1 MDKFS
6 RYYAYFL
13 LFATIVPAVMRLLQN
28 KSLAEITNERMQ
40 KEKSRGRYRVMGW
53 ASVVIAVGMFI
64 AYFAVWRHTR
74 WLVLAAVIGVVS
86 GAEMIGNA
94 NSFEK
99 PSLERQ
105 NVMFGVVYV
114 FVAIATYFFLLR

>member
-13 LFATIVPAVMRLLQN
+13 LFATIVPAVMRLFQN

-40 KEKSRGRYRVMGW
+40 KEKSRTRYRWMGW
-53 ASVVIAVGMFI
+53 ISILISVGMFV

-74 WLVLAAVIGVVS
+74 WLVLAAVIGIVS

-94 NSFEK
+94 NSPEK

>member
-40 KEKSRGRYRVMGW
+40 KEKSRNRYR
-53 ASVVIAVGMFI
+53 
-64 AYFAVWRHTR
+64 
-74 WLVLAAVIGVVS
+74 
-86 GAEMIGNA
+86 
-94 NSFEK
+94 
-99 PSLERQ
+99 
-105 NVMFGVVYV
+105 
-114 FVAIATYFFLLR
+114 